1 MNSDLSHAETIEP
14 TYDDRVVAA
23 ALASLPGI
31 GPQRLRTLM
40 RGLGVLP
47 AWQVVRGEAPAPEH
61 IAAMLRQDGLD
72 RALRRAATVQLL
84 DQMAAAL
91 HDGDIRVLLTTDAEY
106 PASMRGDF
114 AAPAVLFARGDVSAF
129 ANRRVGIIGTRAA
142 SAAGR
147 HFARRLGRE
156 LARNGVS
163 VVSGLARGIDAAA
176 HRGVIDAFD
185 AMSSVA
191 SNGKSHL
198 AAPIAANIESPI
210 AANLAAP
217 IAAPIAVV
225 ASGLDVVYPREHA
238 TLWQQVA
245 ERGVIVSESPP
256 GCAPDA
262 FRFPLRNRILAM
274 ASELLVVV
282 ESRATGG
289 SMITVD
295 EAAKRGIT
303 VLAVPGSPHSDTSA
317 GTNALIAQG
326 ATSVCD
332 VADVLVAL
340 GIDHHRLAASSD
352 ARPRPSAADK
362 VVLDALARRPST
374 FDHLVAELDLPIE
387 DVAVRLGRLEA
398 QGWAVVNGGWW
409 EALLAS

>member
-1 MNSDLSHAETIEP
+1 MNSDLSHAETIES
-14 TYDDRVVAA
+14 THDDRVVAA

-31 GPQRLRTLM
+31 GPQRLRTLV

-47 AWQVVRGEAPAPEH
+47 AWRAVRGEAPAPDH

-91 HDGDIRVLLTTDAEY
+91 HDGDIRVLLATDAEY

-114 AAPAVLFARGDVSAF
+114 AAPAVLFAKGDVSAF

-156 LARNGVS
+156 LAHNGVA

-176 HRGVIDAFD
+176 HRGVIDACD
-185 AMSSVA
+185 ATSSVA

-198 AAPIAANIESPI
+198 AGPIAPNIESSI
-210 AANLAAP
+210 AATIAAP

-262 FRFPLRNRILAM
+262 FRFPLRNRMLAM

>member
-1 MNSDLSHAETIEP
+1 
-14 TYDDRVVAA
+14 
-23 ALASLPGI
+23 
-31 GPQRLRTLM
+31 
-40 RGLGVLP
+40 
-47 AWQVVRGEAPAPEH
+47 
-61 IAAMLRQDGLD
+61 
-72 RALRRAATVQLL
+72 
-84 DQMAAAL
+84 
-91 HDGDIRVLLTTDAEY
+91 
-106 PASMRGDF
+106 
-114 AAPAVLFARGDVSAF
+114 
-129 ANRRVGIIGTRAA
+129 
-142 SAAGR
+142 
-147 HFARRLGRE
+147 
-156 LARNGVS
+156 VS

-176 HRGVIDAFD
+176 HRGVIDACD
-185 AMSSVA
+185 ATSSVA

-198 AAPIAANIESPI
+198 AGPIAPNIESSI
-210 AANLAAP
+210 AATIAAP

-262 FRFPLRNRILAM
+262 FRFPLRNRMLAM

>member
-1 MNSDLSHAETIEP
+1 MNSDLSHAETIES
-14 TYDDRVVAA
+14 THEDRVVAA

-31 GPQRLRTLM
+31 GPQRLRTLV

-47 AWQVVRGEAPAPEH
+47 AWRAVRGEAPAPDH

-91 HDGDIRVLLTTDAEY
+91 HDGDIRVLLATDAEY

-114 AAPAVLFARGDVSAF
+114 AAPAVLFVKGDVSAF

-176 HRGVIDAFD
+176 HRGVIDACD
-185 AMSSVA
+185 ATSSVA
-191 SNGKSHL
+191 PHDESCL
-198 AAPIAANIESPI
+198 ARH
-210 AANLAAP
+210 

-262 FRFPLRNRILAM
+262 FRFPLRNRMLAM

>member
-1 MNSDLSHAETIEP
+1 MTI
-14 TYDDRVVAA
+14 VVAA

-106 PASMRGDF
+106 PASIRGDF

-147 HFARRLGRE
+147 HFARRLGGE

-176 HRGVIDAFD
+176 HRGGIDAFD

-289 SMITVD
+289 SMITAD

>member
-1 MNSDLSHAETIEP
+1 
-14 TYDDRVVAA
+14 
-23 ALASLPGI
+23 
-31 GPQRLRTLM
+31 
-40 RGLGVLP
+40 
-47 AWQVVRGEAPAPEH
+47 
-61 IAAMLRQDGLD
+61 
-72 RALRRAATVQLL
+72 LL
-84 DQMAAAL
+84 DQTAAAL
-91 HDGDIRVLLTTDAEY
+91 HDGNIRVLLATDAEY

-114 AAPAVLFARGDVSAF
+114 AAPAVLFVKGDVSAF

-156 LARNGVS
+156 LAHNGVS

-176 HRGVIDAFD
+176 HRGVIDACD
-185 AMSSVA
+185 ATSSVA

-198 AAPIAANIESPI
+198 AGPIAPNIESSI
-210 AANLAAP
+210 AATIAAP

-262 FRFPLRNRILAM
+262 FRFPLRNRMLAM

>member
-1 MNSDLSHAETIEP
+1 MTGDLSHAETIES
-14 TYDDRVVAA
+14 THDDRVVAA

-31 GPQRLRTLM
+31 GPQRLRTLV

-72 RALRRAATVQLL
+72 RALRRAATAQLL

-91 HDGDIRVLLTTDAEY
+91 HDGDIRVLLATDAEY

-114 AAPAVLFARGDVSAF
+114 AAPAVLFVKGDVSAF

-156 LARNGVS
+156 LAHNGVS

-176 HRGVIDAFD
+176 HRGVIDACD
-185 AMSSVA
+185 ATSSVA
-191 SNGKSHL
+191 PHDESCL
-198 AAPIAANIESPI
+198 ARHV
-210 AANLAAP
+210 
-217 IAAPIAVV
+217 AAPIAVV

-238 TLWQQVA
+238 TLWQQVV

-262 FRFPLRNRILAM
+262 FRFPLRNRMLAM

-332 VADVLVAL
+332 AADVLVAL

>member
-1 MNSDLSHAETIEP
+1 MNSDLSHAETIES
-14 TYDDRVVAA
+14 THDDRVVAA

-31 GPQRLRTLM
+31 GPQRLRTLV

-47 AWQVVRGEAPAPEH
+47 AWRAVRGEAPAPDH

-72 RALRRAATVQLL
+72 RALRRVATAQLL
-84 DQMAAAL
+84 DQTAAAL
-91 HDGDIRVLLTTDAEY
+91 HDGNIRVLLATDAEY

-114 AAPAVLFARGDVSAF
+114 AAPAVLFAKGDVSAF

-156 LARNGVS
+156 LAHNGVS

-176 HRGVIDAFD
+176 HRGVIDACD
-185 AMSSVA
+185 ATSSVA

-198 AAPIAANIESPI
+198 AGPIAPNIESSI
-210 AANLAAP
+210 AAP

-225 ASGLDVVYPREHA
+225 ASGLDVIYPREHA
-238 TLWQQVA
+238 RLWQQVA

-262 FRFPLRNRILAM
+262 FRFPLRNRMLAM

>member
-1 MNSDLSHAETIEP
+1 MTGNLSHAETIES
-14 TYDDRVVAA
+14 THDDRVVAA

-31 GPQRLRTLM
+31 GPQRLRTLV

-47 AWQVVRGEAPAPEH
+47 AWRAVRGEAPAPDH

-72 RALRRAATVQLL
+72 RALRRVATAQLL
-84 DQMAAAL
+84 DQTAAAL
-91 HDGDIRVLLTTDAEY
+91 HDGNIRVLLATDAEY

-114 AAPAVLFARGDVSAF
+114 AAPAVLFVKGDVSAF

-156 LARNGVS
+156 LAHNGVS

-176 HRGVIDAFD
+176 HRGVIDACD
-185 AMSSVA
+185 ATSSVA

-198 AAPIAANIESPI
+198 AGPIAPNIESSI
-210 AANLAAP
+210 AATIAAP

-225 ASGLDVVYPREHA
+225 ASGLDVIYPREHA
-238 TLWQQVA
+238 RLWQQVA

-262 FRFPLRNRILAM
+262 FRFPLRNRMLAM

-332 VADVLVAL
+332 AADVLVAL

>member
-1 MNSDLSHAETIEP
+1 MNSDHSHAETIEP
-14 TYDDRVVAA
+14 THDDRVVAA

-72 RALRRAATVQLL
+72 RALRRAATAQLL

-91 HDGDIRVLLTTDAEY
+91 HDGDIRVLLATDAEY

-114 AAPAVLFARGDVSAF
+114 AAPAVLFVKGDVSAF

-191 SNGKSHL
+191 PHDESCL
-198 AAPIAANIESPI
+198 AEPIAPNIKSPITAPI
-210 AANLAAP
+210 AANLAT
-217 IAAPIAVV
+217 PIAVV
-225 ASGLDVVYPREHA
+225 ASGLDVIYPREHA

-245 ERGVIVSESPP
+245 ECGVIVSESPP

-262 FRFPLRNRILAM
+262 FRFPLRNRILAI

>member
-1 MNSDLSHAETIEP
+1 MTGNLSHAETIES
-14 TYDDRVVAA
+14 THDDRVVAA

-31 GPQRLRTLM
+31 GPQRLRTLV

-47 AWQVVRGEAPAPEH
+47 AWRVVRGEAPAPEH

-72 RALRRAATVQLL
+72 RALRRVATAQLL
-84 DQMAAAL
+84 DQTAAAL
-91 HDGDIRVLLTTDAEY
+91 HDGNIRVLLATDAEY

-114 AAPAVLFARGDVSAF
+114 AAPAVLFVKGDVSAF

-156 LARNGVS
+156 LAHNGVS

-176 HRGVIDAFD
+176 HRGVIDACD
-185 AMSSVA
+185 ATSSVA

-198 AAPIAANIESPI
+198 AGPIAPNIESSI
-210 AANLAAP
+210 AATIAAP

-262 FRFPLRNRILAM
+262 FRFPLRNRMLAM

>member
-1 MNSDLSHAETIEP
+1 MTGDLSHAETIES
-14 TYDDRVVAA
+14 THDDRVVAA

-31 GPQRLRTLM
+31 GPQRLRTLV

-47 AWQVVRGEAPAPEH
+47 AWRAVRGEAPAPDH

-72 RALRRAATVQLL
+72 RTLRRAATVQLL
-84 DQMAAAL
+84 DQTAAAL
-91 HDGDIRVLLTTDAEY
+91 HDGNIRVLLATDAEY

-114 AAPAVLFARGDVSAF
+114 AAPAVLFVKGDVSAF

-176 HRGVIDAFD
+176 HRGVIDACD
-185 AMSSVA
+185 ATSSVA
-191 SNGKSHL
+191 PHDESCL
-198 AAPIAANIESPI
+198 ARH
-210 AANLAAP
+210 

-245 ERGVIVSESPP
+245 ECGVIVSESPP

-262 FRFPLRNRILAM
+262 FRFPLRNRMLAM

-332 VADVLVAL
+332 AADVLVAL

>member
-1 MNSDLSHAETIEP
+1 MNSDLSHAETIES
-14 TYDDRVVAA
+14 THDDRVVAA

-31 GPQRLRTLM
+31 GPQRLRTLV

-47 AWQVVRGEAPAPEH
+47 AWRAVRGEAPAPDH

-72 RALRRAATVQLL
+72 RALRRVATAQLL
-84 DQMAAAL
+84 DQTAAAL
-91 HDGDIRVLLTTDAEY
+91 HDGDIRVLLATDAEY

-114 AAPAVLFARGDVSAF
+114 AAPAVLFVKGDVSAF

-176 HRGVIDAFD
+176 HRGVIDACD
-185 AMSSVA
+185 ATSSVA
-191 SNGKSHL
+191 PHDESCL
-198 AAPIAANIESPI
+198 ARHV
-210 AANLAAP
+210 
-217 IAAPIAVV
+217 AAPIAVV

-262 FRFPLRNRILAM
+262 FRFPLRNRMLAM

-303 VLAVPGSPHSDTSA
+303 VMAVPGSPHSDTSA

>member
-1 MNSDLSHAETIEP
+1 MTGNLSHAETIES
-14 TYDDRVVAA
+14 THDDRVVAA

-31 GPQRLRTLM
+31 GPQRLRTLV

-47 AWQVVRGEAPAPEH
+47 AWRAVRGEAPAPDH

-72 RALRRAATVQLL
+72 RALRRVATAQLL
-84 DQMAAAL
+84 DQTAAAL
-91 HDGDIRVLLTTDAEY
+91 HDGNIRVLLATDAEY

-114 AAPAVLFARGDVSAF
+114 AAPAVLFVKGDVSAF

-156 LARNGVS
+156 LAHNGVS

-176 HRGVIDAFD
+176 HRGVIDACD
-185 AMSSVA
+185 ATSSVA

-198 AAPIAANIESPI
+198 AGPIAPNIESSI
-210 AANLAAP
+210 AATIAAP

-262 FRFPLRNRILAM
+262 FRFPLRNRMLAM